1 MRISDWSSDVCS
13 SDLGQVAGHRM
24 TGGGGIADTDR
35 RWMGA
40 ALALSARGRG
50 RTAPNP
56 NVGCVIV
63 REGRVVGRGWTA
75 PGGRPHAEAMA
86 LGQAGVAAKGATG
99 FCPLETCP
107 HESRSAKHPSAP

>member
-1 MRISDWSSDVCS
+1 
-13 SDLGQVAGHRM
+13 M

-86 LGQAGVAAKGATG
+86 LGQAGGAAQGATG
-99 FCPLETCP
+99 NVTLGTSGQ
-107 HESRSAKHPSAP
+107 ESVRGPPSHGRAHH

>member
-1 MRISDWSSDVCS
+1 
-13 SDLGQVAGHRM
+13 M

-86 LGQAGVAAKGATG
+86 LGQAGVAAKGAAVYVT
-99 FCPLETCP
+99 LETRA
-107 HESRSAKHPSAP
+107 HESARGPARPDPQAAARPAACVTGAGGPAPGTP

>member
-1 MRISDWSSDVCS
+1 
-13 SDLGQVAGHRM
+13 M

-86 LGQAGVAAKGATG
+86 LGQAGGAPNGRTG
-99 FCPLETCP
+99 DVPLAPSP
-107 HESRSAKHPSAP
+107 HANRRSPPRRRAERR

>member
-40 ALALSARGRG
+40 APALSARGRG
-50 RTAPNP
+50 GKAPNP

-63 REGRVVGRGWTA
+63 REGRGVGRGWSE
-75 PGGRPHAEAMA
+75 PGGPPHDEATE
-86 LGQAGVAAKGATG
+86 LGPRT
-99 FCPLETCP
+99 ETTRGGK
-107 HESRSAKHPSAP
+107 EWVRT